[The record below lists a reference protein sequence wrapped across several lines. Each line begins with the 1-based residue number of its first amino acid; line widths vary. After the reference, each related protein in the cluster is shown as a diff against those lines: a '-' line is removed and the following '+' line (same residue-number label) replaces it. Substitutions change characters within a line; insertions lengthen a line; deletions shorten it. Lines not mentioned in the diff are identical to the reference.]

1 MITIID
7 LGIGNL
13 GSLKNMFDH
22 LDVSCEI
29 KNDNSSIM
37 KATKIV
43 LSGVGSIDSA
53 MKKINYNKELK
64 NILNDLVLTKK
75 IPVLGI
81 CLGMQI
87 MLEGSE
93 EGKEAGLSW
102 VKGSVK
108 KFNKDLS
115 IKVPHMGW
123 NIAEITKKNFL
134 SDTQQKYYFVHS
146 YFVDLKNKND
156 CIMKTNYGIEFVSGI
171 STNNICVVQF
181 HPEKSHR
188 NVMSILKYFYL
199 LTQAW
204 TVS

>member
-29 KNDNSSIM
+29 KKDISSIM
-37 KATKIV
+37 KAKKIV
-43 LSGVGSIDSA
+43 LSGVGSFDSA
-53 MKKINYNKELK
+53 MKKINYNVELK
-64 NILNDLVLTKK
+64 NILNDLVLIKK
-75 IPVLGI
+75 IPVLGV

-108 KFNKDLS
+108 KFNKNLS

-134 SDTQQKYYFVHS
+134 SDAQQKYYFVRS
-146 YFVDLKNKND
+146 YYVDLQNKND

-171 STNNICVVQF
+171 STNNIYGVQF

-188 NVMSILKYFYL
+188 NGMSILKNFSL
-199 LTQAW
+199 I
-204 TVS
+204 

>member
-29 KNDNSSIM
+29 KKDISSIM
-37 KATKIV
+37 KAKKIV
-43 LSGVGSIDSA
+43 LSGVGSFDSA
-53 MKKINYNKELK
+53 MKKINYNVELK
-64 NILNDLVLTKK
+64 NILNDLVLIKK
-75 IPVLGI
+75 IPVLGV

-134 SDTQQKYYFVHS
+134 SDAQQKYYFVHS
-146 YFVDLKNKND
+146 YYVDLQNKND

-171 STNNICVVQF
+171 STNNIYGVQF

-188 NVMSILKYFYL
+188 NGMSILKNFSL
-199 LTQAW
+199 I
-204 TVS
+204 

>member
-43 LSGVGSIDSA
+43 LSGVGSFDSA

-134 SDTQQKYYFVHS
+134 SDTRQKYYFVHS
-146 YFVDLKNKND
+146 YFVDLKNIND

-171 STNNICVVQF
+171 STNNIYGVQF
-181 HPEKSHR
+181 HPEKSHK
-188 NVMSILKYFYL
+188 NGMQILKNFSL
-199 LTQAW
+199 I
-204 TVS
+204 

>member
-43 LSGVGSIDSA
+43 LSGVGSFDSA

-75 IPVLGI
+75 YQCSGFVLECRL
-81 CLGMQI
+81 CL
-87 MLEGSE
+87 
-93 EGKEAGLSW
+93 KE
-102 VKGSVK
+102 VK
-108 KFNKDLS
+108 KEKRP
-115 IKVPHMGW
+115 V
-123 NIAEITKKNFL
+123 FL
-134 SDTQQKYYFVHS
+134 
-146 YFVDLKNKND
+146 
-156 CIMKTNYGIEFVSGI
+156 G
-171 STNNICVVQF
+171 
-181 HPEKSHR
+181 
-188 NVMSILKYFYL
+188 
-199 LTQAW
+199 
-204 TVS
+204 

>member
-43 LSGVGSIDSA
+43 LSGVGSFDSA

-108 KFNKDLS
+108 KFNKDLN

-123 NIAEITKKNFL
+123 NIVEITKKNFL
-134 SDTQQKYYFVHS
+134 SDAQQKYYFVHS
-146 YFVDLKNKND
+146 YYVDLKNKND

-171 STNNICVVQF
+171 STNNIYGVQF
-181 HPEKSHR
+181 HPEKSHK
-188 NVMSILKYFYL
+188 NGMQILKNFSL
-199 LTQAW
+199 I
-204 TVS
+204 

>member
-29 KNDNSSIM
+29 KKDISSIM
-37 KATKIV
+37 KAKKIV
-43 LSGVGSIDSA
+43 LSGVGSFDSA
-53 MKKINYNKELK
+53 MNKINYNKELK
-64 NILNDLVLTKK
+64 NILNDLVLIKK
-75 IPVLGI
+75 IPVLGV

-102 VKGSVK
+102 IKGTVK
-108 KFNKDLS
+108 KFNKDLN

-134 SDTQQKYYFVHS
+134 SDAQQKYYFVHS
-146 YFVDLKNKND
+146 YYVDLKNKND

-171 STNNICVVQF
+171 SANNIYGVQF

-188 NVMSILKYFYL
+188 NGMSILKNFSL
-199 LTQAW
+199 I
-204 TVS
+204 

>member
-29 KNDNSSIM
+29 KNDSSSIM
-37 KATKIV
+37 KAKKIV
-43 LSGVGSIDSA
+43 LSGVGSFDSA
-53 MKKINYNKELK
+53 MNKINYNKELK
-64 NILNDLVLTKK
+64 NILNDLVLIKK
-75 IPVLGI
+75 IPVLGV

-102 VKGSVK
+102 IKGTVK
-108 KFNKDLS
+108 KFNKDLN

-134 SDTQQKYYFVHS
+134 SDAQQKYYFVHS
-146 YFVDLKNKND
+146 YYVDLKNKND

-171 STNNICVVQF
+171 SANNIYGVQF

-188 NVMSILKYFYL
+188 NGMSILTNFSL
-199 LTQAW
+199 
-204 TVS
+204 S

>member
-37 KATKIV
+37 KATKII
-43 LSGVGSIDSA
+43 LSGVGSFDSA
-53 MKKINYNKELK
+53 MKKINYYKGLK

-87 MLEGSE
+87 MLERSE

-102 VKGSVK
+102 VKGTVK
-108 KFNKDLS
+108 KFNKDLN

-146 YFVDLKNKND
+146 YYVDLKNKND
-156 CIMKTNYGIEFVSGI
+156 CIMKTNYGIEF
-171 STNNICVVQF
+171 F
-181 HPEKSHR
+181 
-188 NVMSILKYFYL
+188 
-199 LTQAW
+199 
-204 TVS
+204 